1 MRKVL
6 VFGTFDL
13 FHPGHRSFL
22 RQARRYGDKLY
33 AVIARDRTVLAVK
46 KALPLQDELSRLAAV
61 RDSGLVDEAVLGS
74 LRDKYLAIKKV
85 RPDVIC
91 LGYDQ
96 IYLTDTLASKLE
108 QLGIATRIVK
118 LKSYRP
124 DIYKSSKLK
133 AKQI

>member
-1 MRKVL
+1 M
-6 VFGTFDL
+6 
-13 FHPGHRSFL
+13 